1 MQLSRT
7 LPARTGFWQSNQALL
22 SEMVFVLVVAV
33 WGISFIF
40 TKSALEV
47 IGPFA
52 YNTLRMTLGA
62 VTLAALVGRDWR
74 KIDRQY
80 LWPAL
85 VTGLILFLSYAS
97 QATGQQYTTASK
109 AGFLTGTNVV
119 YVPILSA
126 LLLRRAP
133 SRTAIAGVVMAFLG
147 LILLSFE
154 PGSLSFAPG
163 DIWVALSGLGWA
175 LYIIA
180 LAHYSPRLNVVAYA
194 SLHVFVAAAIS
205 GFCWLL
211 FEPWVVPV
219 TSSALWVG
227 VITTGV
233 LIIGLGTS
241 VQTWVTRTA
250 SPTRVAL
257 IAALEPV
264 FAAVGGWWIR
274 EPLTWQIIAGGSVI
288 LMGMLTAELGHLLRG
303 QRNRKRPNLGLKK
316 PKQAL
321 DSG

>member
-1 MQLSRT
+1 MQFSKALA
-7 LPARTGFWQSNQALL
+7 ARTGFYQNNQALL
-22 SEMVFVLVVAV
+22 SEIVFVLVVAV

-62 VTLAALVGRDWR
+62 VTLAVLVGREWQ
-74 KIDRQY
+74 KIDRRY
-80 LWPAL
+80 LRPAL

-126 LLLRRAP
+126 LLLRRMP
-133 SRTAIAGVVMAFLG
+133 SYTSIIGVVMAFFG
-147 LILLSFE
+147 LTLLSFE
-154 PGSLSFAPG
+154 PASFGFAPG

-194 SLHVFVAAAIS
+194 SLHVFVAAATS

-211 FEPWVVPV
+211 FEPWRVPV

-241 VQTWVTRTA
+241 VQAWVTRTA
-250 SPTRVAL
+250 SPTRVGL
-257 IAALEPV
+257 IAALEPL

-274 EPLTWQIIAGGSVI
+274 EPLTLQIVAGGSLI
-288 LMGMLTAELGHLLRG
+288 LMGMLTAELGHLLRKTDQATG
-303 QRNRKRPNLGLKK
+303 Q
-316 PKQAL
+316 
-321 DSG
+321 

>member
-1 MQLSRT
+1 MQYSKA
-7 LPARTGFWQSNQALL
+7 LPARTSFWQNNEALL
-22 SEMVFVLVVAV
+22 SEIVFVVVVAV

-62 VTLAALVGRDWR
+62 VTLAVLVGRDWR
-74 KIDRQY
+74 KVDRSY
-80 LWPAL
+80 LRPVL

-126 LLLRRAP
+126 LLLRRMP
-133 SRTAIAGVVMAFLG
+133 SYPAIIGVVMAFIG
-147 LILLSFE
+147 LTLLSFE
-154 PGSLSFAPG
+154 PGSFRFAPG
-163 DIWVALSGLGWA
+163 DVWVALSGLGWA
-175 LYIIA
+175 FYIIA
-180 LAHYSPRLNVVAYA
+180 LAHYSPRLNVLAYA
-194 SLHVFVAAAIS
+194 SLHVLVAAAIS

-211 FEPWVVPV
+211 FEPWSVPV
-219 TSSALWVG
+219 TSSVLWVG
-227 VITTGV
+227 VITTGA

-264 FAAVGGWWIR
+264 FAAVGGWWIA
-274 EPLTWQIIAGGSVI
+274 EIITLQVIIGGTLI
-288 LMGMLTAELGHLLRG
+288 LMGMLTAELGHLVR
-303 QRNRKRPNLGLKK
+303 RRKKIGSPNLGLKK
-316 PKQAL
+316 PVQAL
-321 DSG
+321 DST